1 MSRGFTLAETV
12 RFLALLIATAALALL
27 AFVLLGQDPRGSS
40 AVTDGEAGARAAQ
53 PPELPAHAVAA
64 WENNRISTGGLDLLR
79 AGGAS
84 LYRLNMVTSW
94 VDWDGDGR
102 TTRHYD
108 RIVREA
114 AIRDVTLLPVLMRL
128 RTIQNPEPPRTPAEY
143 AQWRARVGFF
153 ASRYGAEGE
162 FWREHPELPYRPIR
176 VWEVWNEPNY
186 RPFWGGR
193 RPDPVEYRRVL
204 ATGRA
209 ALRAADPQARIVAAG
224 LAWRHDGGR
233 YLSSVLRGGGACL
246 LDAAAIHPYANSV
259 SQSVG
264 YLERARA
271 ILDRHGAG
279 EAQLWPTEVGWRV
292 ARPGRFAVPT
302 EAEQARRLT
311 RFATAA
317 ESRRESLRL
326 GPLVA
331 FALRDKITPRTGS
344 FDGWGLLR
352 LDGTPRPA
360 WSAWSAAARASAP
373 VALPSRATCPG
384 DPA

>member
-1 MSRGFTLAETV
+1 V
-12 RFLALLIATAALALL
+12 
-27 AFVLLGQDPRGSS
+27 
-40 AVTDGEAGARAAQ
+40 DG
-53 PPELPAHAVAA
+53 
-64 WENNRISTGGLDLLR
+64 
-79 AGGAS
+79 
-84 LYRLNMVTSW
+84 
-94 VDWDGDGR
+94 
-102 TTRHYD
+102 
-108 RIVREA
+108 
-114 AIRDVTLLPVLMRL
+114 
-128 RTIQNPEPPRTPAEY
+128 
-143 AQWRARVGFF
+143 
-153 ASRYGAEGE
+153 
-162 FWREHPELPYRPIR
+162 
-176 VWEVWNEPNY
+176 
-186 RPFWGGR
+186 
-193 RPDPVEYRRVL
+193 
-204 ATGRA
+204 
-209 ALRAADPQARIVAAG
+209 
-224 LAWRHDGGR
+224 
-233 YLSSVLRGGGACL
+233 RGGGACL

-292 ARPGRFAVPT
+292 ARPGRFAVPS
-302 EAEQARRLT
+302 EAEQARRLG

-317 ESRRESLRL
+317 ESRRERLRL

-331 FALRDKITPRTGS
+331 FALRDKIDPATDR